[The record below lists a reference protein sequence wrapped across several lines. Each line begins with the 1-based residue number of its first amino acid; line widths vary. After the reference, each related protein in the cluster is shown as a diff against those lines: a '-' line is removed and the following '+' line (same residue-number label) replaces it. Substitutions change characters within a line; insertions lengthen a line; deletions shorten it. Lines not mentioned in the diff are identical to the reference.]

1 MPRIDLASNLRP
13 LPSEGLP
20 LGMKANETLAE
31 FVRRVRSEKN
41 LSLSDVER
49 QSGRHGPKIAGSY
62 VSRIE
67 NGHNDNPG
75 PEKLKALARGL
86 DVPEEEITAVAF
98 GRAPKNE
105 AEARE
110 QRLLNY
116 FRELPADRQ
125 DDVIRMTKALHN
137 AHAKQGSKRSVA

>member
-1 MPRIDLASNLRP
+1 
-13 LPSEGLP
+13 
-20 LGMKANETLAE
+20 MKANETLAE

-49 QSGRHGPKIAGSY
+49 QSARHGPKIAKSY

-86 DVPEEEITAVAF
+86 DVPEEEIMAVAF
-98 GRAPKNE
+98 GRSPKSP

-110 QRLLNY
+110 LKMLGY
-116 FRELPADRQ
+116 FRELPGDRQ
-125 DDVIRMTKALHN
+125 DDVIRMTKALHA
-137 AHAKQGSKRSVA
+137 AHSKKRSEHAA